1 MLHNKKETANIKK
14 RIKNVA
20 WILLACFLVI
30 IFRLWYLQLIRGSQF
45 RDRAKS
51 NRIRLIHLNAPRGC
65 IYDRDKNILVKN
77 VGSFNVLAVP
87 NEIKD
92 IGATVKLLSE
102 ILGLERTFIM
112 RKLYDLNSKEY
123 SSIKLASNI
132 SLEKV
137 ILIEE
142 RSSLLPGIFIQI
154 EPRRKYILGKNAAHI
169 TGHVRQIR
177 KGEIEKKQYH
187 IFQYNEFKGEGG
199 VEEAFNDFLKGSEG
213 GKQIEVNSRGEQVAL
228 LVEKKPERG
237 SNVILTIDKH
247 MQEFVSKLLEDKTGT
262 IIVMNPQN
270 GDILAMASRPSY
282 EPEIFNT
289 PVLQTDLDAL
299 EEQDA
304 PLVNRAISALYA
316 PGSIFKILIAAAGLK
331 YHVVTCSKE
340 LECRGH
346 LKVGKGTFY
355 CWNRAGHGYMNMH
368 NALVNSCDIY
378 FYRLGLLLGVNRIT
392 DFADECGFGKLTGI
406 KLPGEKSGL
415 LPDKSWRKKRAW
427 YSGDTAL
434 LSIGQSYLLVTPL
447 QLVSLIS
454 AIANDGTMY
463 RPRILLQTPPERIGK
478 LPCAKEIT
486 RQIKKAL
493 CEVVSD
499 KGTGKFAQVRGL
511 EIAGKTSTVQVV
523 KMEHITKY
531 RNIPYKFR
539 DHAMFVAFAP
549 EKNPQIALVV
559 VVEHGGEGGRVAAP
573 IAKQIFKWYIK
584 NRRNRKEKGYVNKF

>member
-1 MLHNKKETANIKK
+1 MLHDKKETANIKK

-30 IFRLWYLQLIRGSQF
+30 ISRLWYLQLIRGNQF
-45 RDRAKS
+45 SDRAKS
-51 NRIRLIHLNAPRGC
+51 NRIRLIHINAQRGC
-65 IYDRDKNILVKN
+65 IYDRYENLLVKN
-77 VGSFNVLAVP
+77 VSSFNVLAVP

-123 SSIKLASNI
+123 SGIKLASNI

-142 RSSLLPGIFIQI
+142 RSSLLSGIFIQI
-154 EPRRKYILGKNAAHI
+154 EPRRKYILGESAAHI

-177 KGEIEKKQYH
+177 EGKIEKKQYH

-199 VEEAFNDFLKGSEG
+199 VEEAFDNSLKGSDG

-270 GDILAMASRPSY
+270 GDILAMASSPSY
-282 EPEIFNT
+282 DPEIFNT

-299 EEQDA
+299 AKKDA
-304 PLVNRAISALYA
+304 PLLNRAISALYA
-316 PGSIFKILIAAAGLK
+316 PGSIFKILIATAGLK
-331 YHVVTCSKE
+331 YHVVTCSQE
-340 LECRGH
+340 LDCKGH
-346 LKVGKGTFY
+346 LKVGEGIFY
-355 CWNRAGHGYMNMH
+355 CWDRAGHGYMNMY
-368 NALVNSCDIY
+368 NAIKDSCDVY
-378 FYRLGLLLGVNRIT
+378 FYRLGLLLGVNRIA
-392 DFADECGFGKLTGI
+392 DFADKCGFGKLTGI
-406 KLPGEKSGL
+406 KLPEEKAGL
-415 LPDKSWRKKRAW
+415 IPDKSWRKKRTW

-434 LSIGQSYLLVTPL
+434 LSIGQSYLLVTPI
-447 QLVSLIS
+447 QLINLIS
-454 AIANDGTMY
+454 AVANGGTMY
-463 RPRILLQTPPERIGK
+463 KPRILLQTPPEQIGK
-478 LPCAKEIT
+478 LPCSKEVIKE
-486 RQIKKAL
+486 IKKAL

-499 KGTGKFAQVRGL
+499 EGTGKFAQVKGL

-523 KMEHITKY
+523 KMKHITKY
-531 RNIPYKFR
+531 RDIPYKFR

-549 EKNPQIALVV
+549 AKNPQIALIVI
-559 VVEHGGEGGRVAAP
+559 VEHGGEGGRVAAP

-584 NRRNRKEKGYVNKF
+584 NRGNKL

>member
-1 MLHNKKETANIKK
+1 MLYDKKETAGIKK
-14 RIKNVA
+14 RIKGVA
-20 WILLACFLVI
+20 WILLACFLII
-30 IFRLWYLQLIRGSQF
+30 IFRLWYLQLIRGNQF

-51 NRIRLIHLNAPRGC
+51 NRIRLVHLNAPRGC
-65 IYDRDKNILVKN
+65 IYDRYKNLLVKN

-92 IGATVKLLSE
+92 IGETVKLLSG
-102 ILGLERTFIM
+102 ILGLERTLIM
-112 RKLYDLNSKEY
+112 RVLFSSDHEKY
-123 SSIKLASNI
+123 SPVKLASNI

-137 ILIEE
+137 VSIEE

-154 EPRRKYILGKNAAHI
+154 EPRRKYILGGNAAHI

-199 VEEAFNDFLKGSEG
+199 VEEAANDFLKGSDG
-213 GKQIEVNSRGEQVAL
+213 AKQIEVNSKGEQVAVL
-228 LVEKKPERG
+228 MEKKPERG

-247 MQEFVSKLLEDKTGT
+247 MQKFISRLLKNKTGA
-262 IIVMNPQN
+262 IIIMNPQN
-270 GDILAMASRPSY
+270 GDILAMASSPSY
-282 EPEIFNT
+282 DPDIFNT

-299 EEQDA
+299 AKKDA
-304 PLVNRAISALYA
+304 PLLNRAISALYA

-331 YHVVTCSKE
+331 YHVVTCPQE
-340 LECRGH
+340 LECKGH
-346 LKVGKGTFY
+346 LKVGKGIFY
-355 CWNRAGHGYMNMH
+355 CWNRGGHGYLNAH
-368 NALVNSCDIY
+368 NALVNSCDVY
-378 FYRLGLLLGVNRIT
+378 FYRLGLLLGVNRIA

-406 KLPGEKSGL
+406 KLPGEKDGL
-415 LPDKSWRKKRAW
+415 IPDKSWRKNRAW

-447 QLVSLIS
+447 QLVNFVS
-454 AIANDGTMY
+454 AVANGGTIY
-463 RPRILLQTPPERIGK
+463 EPRILLQAQPEQIGK
-478 LPCAKEIT
+478 LPFSRKIIKE
-486 RQIKKAL
+486 IKKAL

-523 KMEHITKY
+523 KMKHVRKY
-531 RNIPYKFR
+531 KKIPYKFR

-549 EKNPQIALVV
+549 AKNPQIALVV
-559 VVEHGGEGGRVAAP
+559 VVEHGGEGGKVAAP

-584 NRRNRKEKGYVNKF
+584 NRGNKL

>member
-1 MLHNKKETANIKK
+1 MLYNKKETANVKK
-14 RIKNVA
+14 RIKSLA
-20 WILLACFLVI
+20 WILLVGFLVI
-30 IFRLWYLQLIRGSQF
+30 IFRLWYLQLIKGKQF
-45 RDRAKS
+45 KDKAMS

-65 IYDRDKNILVKN
+65 IYDRDKNLLVEN
-77 VGSFNVLAVP
+77 VSSFNVLAVP

-92 IGATVKLLSE
+92 INATAKLLSE
-102 ILGLERTFIM
+102 ILEIKQSFIM
-112 RKLYDLNSKEY
+112 RKLYDLNSNEY
-123 SSIKLASNI
+123 SGIKLASNI

-154 EPRRKYILGKNAAHI
+154 EPRRKYILGESAAHI

-177 KGEIEKKQYH
+177 KGELEKRQYH

-199 VEEAFNDFLKGSEG
+199 VEEAANDFLKGSDG
-213 GKQIEVNSRGEQVAL
+213 AKQIEVNSKGEQVAVL
-228 LVEKKPERG
+228 MEKKPERG

-247 MQEFVSKLLEDKTGT
+247 MQKFISRLLKNKTGA

-270 GDILAMASRPSY
+270 GDILAMASSPSY
-282 EPEIFNT
+282 DPDIFNT

-299 EEQDA
+299 AKKDA
-304 PLVNRAISALYA
+304 PLLNRAISALYA

-331 YHVVTCSKE
+331 YHVVTCSQE
-340 LECRGH
+340 LECKGH
-346 LKVGKGTFY
+346 LKVGKGIFY
-355 CWNRAGHGYMNMH
+355 CWNRGGHGYLNMR
-368 NALVNSCDIY
+368 NAIKDSCDVY
-378 FYRLGLLLGVNRIT
+378 FYRLGLLLGVNRIA

-406 KLPGEKSGL
+406 KLPGEKDGL
-415 LPDKSWRKKRAW
+415 IPDKSWRKNRAW

-447 QLVSLIS
+447 QLVNFVS
-454 AIANDGTMY
+454 AVANGGTIY
-463 RPRILLQTPPERIGK
+463 KPRILLQAQPERIGK
-478 LPCAKEIT
+478 LPCSRKIIKE
-486 RQIKKAL
+486 IKKAL

-499 KGTGKFAQVRGL
+499 KGTGKFAQVKGL

-523 KMEHITKY
+523 KMKHTRKY

-549 EKNPQIALVV
+549 VKNPQIALVV
-559 VVEHGGEGGRVAAP
+559 IIEHGGEGGKVAAP
-573 IAKQIFKWYIK
+573 IAKRIFKWYIK
-584 NRRNRKEKGYVNKF
+584 NRLNKS

>member
-1 MLHNKKETANIKK
+1 MLHDKKETANIKR

-30 IFRLWYLQLIRGSQF
+30 IFRLWYLQLIRGNQF

-51 NRIRLIHLNAPRGC
+51 NRIRLIHINAQRGC
-65 IYDRDKNILVKN
+65 VYDRYKNVLVKN
-77 VGSFNVLAVP
+77 VSSFNVLAVP
-87 NEIKD
+87 NGIKD

-123 SSIKLASNI
+123 SGIKLASNI

-142 RSSLLPGIFIQI
+142 RGSLLSGIFIQI
-154 EPRRKYILGKNAAHI
+154 EPRRKYILGESAAHI

-177 KGEIEKKQYH
+177 KGKIEKKQYH

-199 VEEAFNDFLKGSEG
+199 VEEAANDFLKGSDG
-213 GKQIEVNSRGEQVAL
+213 GKQIEVNSKGEHVAL

-247 MQEFVSKLLEDKTGT
+247 MQEFVSKLLEDKAGA

-270 GDILAMASRPSY
+270 GDILAMASSPSY
-282 EPEIFNT
+282 DPDIFNA
-289 PVLQTDLDAL
+289 PVLQTNLNAL
-299 EEQDA
+299 GKKAA
-304 PLVNRAISALYA
+304 PLLNRAISALYA

-331 YHVVTCSKE
+331 YHVVTCPQK
-340 LECRGH
+340 LECKGH
-346 LKVGKGTFY
+346 LKIGEGIFY
-355 CWNRAGHGYMNMH
+355 CWNRSGHGYMNMR
-368 NALVNSCDIY
+368 NAIKDSCDVY
-378 FYRLGLLLGVNRIT
+378 FYRLGLLLGVNRIV
-392 DFADECGFGKLTGI
+392 DFADKCGFGKLTGI

-415 LPDKSWRKKRAW
+415 IPDKNWRKKRAW

-454 AIANDGTMY
+454 AVSNGGTIY
-463 RPRILLQTPPERIGK
+463 RPRILLQTQPERIGK
-478 LPCAKEIT
+478 LPCSKKIIGEI
-486 RQIKKAL
+486 RKAL

-499 KGTGKFAQVRGL
+499 KGTGKFAQIKGL

-523 KMEHITKY
+523 KMKHTRKY
-531 RNIPYKFR
+531 RKIPYKFR

-549 EKNPQIALVV
+549 AKNPQLALVV
-559 VVEHGGEGGRVAAP
+559 VVEHGGEGGKVAAP
-573 IAKQIFKWYIK
+573 IAKQIFKWYMK
-584 NRRNRKEKGYVNKF
+584 NRTIF

>member
-1 MLHNKKETANIKK
+1 M
-14 RIKNVA
+14 
-20 WILLACFLVI
+20 
-30 IFRLWYLQLIRGSQF
+30 
-45 RDRAKS
+45 S
-51 NRIRLIHLNAPRGC
+51 NRIRLIHINAQRGC
-65 IYDRDKNILVKN
+65 IYDRYKNILVKN
-77 VGSFNVLAVP
+77 VSSFNVIAVP

-92 IGATVKLLSE
+92 IDATVNLLSE
-102 ILGLERTFIM
+102 ILGLKQTFIM

-123 SSIKLASNI
+123 ADIKLASNI

-142 RSSLLPGIFIQI
+142 RNSLMPGIFIQV
-154 EPRRKYILGKNAAHI
+154 EPRRKYILGENAAHI
-169 TGHVRQIR
+169 TGHVRQVK

-187 IFQYNEFKGEGG
+187 IFQYNEFRGEGG
-199 VEEAFNDFLKGSEG
+199 VEEAFDDLLKGVNG
-213 GKQIEVNSRGEQVAL
+213 GKQIEINSRGEQVAL

-237 SNVILTIDKH
+237 SNIILTIDKQL
-247 MQEFVSKLLEDKTGT
+247 QEFASKLLRDKTGT

-270 GDILAMASRPSY
+270 GDILAMTSSPSY
-282 EPEIFNT
+282 DPDIFNT

-299 EEQDA
+299 GKKDA
-304 PLVNRAISALYA
+304 PLFNRTISALYA

-331 YHVVTCSKE
+331 YQVITSSQK
-340 LECRGH
+340 LECKGH
-346 LKVGKGTFY
+346 LKIGKGILY
-355 CWNRAGHGYMNMH
+355 CWDRAGHGYLNMR
-368 NALVNSCDIY
+368 NAIKDSCDVY
-378 FYRLGLLLGVNRIT
+378 FYRLGLLLGVNRIA

-406 KLPGEKSGL
+406 KLPREKDGL
-415 LPDKSWRKKRAW
+415 IPDKSWRKNRTW

-447 QLVSLIS
+447 QLVNFVS
-454 AIANDGTMY
+454 AVANGGTIY
-463 RPRILLQTPPERIGK
+463 KPRILLQAQPERIGK
-478 LPCAKEIT
+478 LPCSRKIIKE
-486 RQIKKAL
+486 IKKAL

-499 KGTGKFAQVRGL
+499 KGTGKFAQVKGL

-523 KMEHITKY
+523 KMKHTRKY

-549 EKNPQIALVV
+549 VKNPQIALVI

-584 NRRNRKEKGYVNKF
+584 NKSEKS

>member
-1 MLHNKKETANIKK
+1 MLCNKKETANVKK
-14 RIKNVA
+14 RIKRLA
-20 WILLACFLVI
+20 WILLAGFLVI
-30 IFRLWYLQLIRGSQF
+30 IFRLWYLQLIKGNQF

-51 NRIRLIHLNAPRGC
+51 NRIRLIHINAQRGR
-65 IYDRDKNILVKN
+65 IYDRYKNILVKN
-77 VGSFNVLAVP
+77 VRSFNVLAVP

-92 IGATVKLLSE
+92 IDATVKLLSE
-102 ILGLERTFIM
+102 TLGLEQAFIT
-112 RKLYDLNSKEY
+112 RKLCNLSHKGY
-123 SSIKLASNI
+123 SAIKLASNI

-137 ILIEE
+137 TLIEE

-154 EPRRKYILGKNAAHI
+154 EPRRKYILGESAAYI

-199 VEEAFNDFLKGSEG
+199 VEEAFDNLLKGSDG

-237 SNVILTIDKH
+237 SNIILAIDKH

-262 IIVMNPQN
+262 IIVMDPQN
-270 GDILAMASRPSY
+270 GDILAMAGSPSY
-282 EPEIFNT
+282 DPDIFNA

-299 EEQDA
+299 EKKDA
-304 PLVNRAISALYA
+304 PLLNRAVSALYA
-316 PGSIFKILIAAAGLK
+316 PGSIFKILMVGAGLK
-331 YHVVTCSKE
+331 HNVVTYNQK
-340 LECRGH
+340 LECEGH
-346 LKVGKGTFY
+346 LKIGKDILY
-355 CWNRAGHGYMNMH
+355 CWDRAGHGSMNMSD
-368 NALVNSCDIY
+368 AIRDSCDVY
-378 FYRLGLLLGVNRIT
+378 FYRLGLKLGIDRIA
-392 DFADECGFGKLTGI
+392 DFADACGLGKLTGI

-415 LPDKSWRKKRAW
+415 LPDKNWRKKRPW

-434 LSIGQSYLLVTPL
+434 LSIGQSYLLVTPI

-454 AIANDGTMY
+454 AVANGGIIY
-463 RPRILLQTPPERIGK
+463 RPRILSQTQPEQIGK
-478 LPCAKEIT
+478 LPCSKETI

-499 KGTGKFAQVRGL
+499 KGTGKFAQVKGL

-523 KMEHITKY
+523 KMRHISKY
-531 RNIPYKFR
+531 KDIPYKFR

-549 EKNPQIALVV
+549 VKNPQIALVV
-559 VVEHGGEGGRVAAP
+559 IVEHGGEGGKVAAP

-584 NRRNRKEKGYVNKF
+584 NRNGKS